1 MAQLLQ
7 RLESIVSRAESVQE
21 FRDVVASE
29 VSALWRYRD
38 DLGLS
43 DVEVR
48 AFVAERPRSN
58 VAAIQETVSSI
69 LNPVEL
75 MSGVPVNVEAKTF
88 DGDRFETRSLADN
101 IVLVDHWD
109 TNCAPCIA
117 ATPVLHEVYERYK
130 ERGVEVVSI
139 AYDGSSQRSR
149 VHRIKEESGL
159 TWITL
164 DGEGLW
170 PAIAAQY
177 GYRGVPQYMLLD
189 REGRWYADTEEMGN
203 GANFEALL
211 NEILAVEAAE
221 LGAAQTH

>member
-48 AFVAERPRSN
+48 AFVAELPRSN

-117 ATPVLHEVYERYK
+117 AMPVLHEVYERYK

-159 TWITL
+159 T
-164 DGEGLW
+164 
-170 PAIAAQY
+170 
-177 GYRGVPQYMLLD
+177 
-189 REGRWYADTEEMGN
+189 
-203 GANFEALL
+203 
-211 NEILAVEAAE
+211 
-221 LGAAQTH
+221 